1 MKNNRK
7 GLSVRTMIAIMGG
20 VTLVLIAIF
29 GLSYYRNYQRKQE
42 IQQARIEREK
52 QRKRDEI
59 HFHTQVKED
68 LKKAQD
74 IVPVD
79 KAKRN
84 VSKAISLGFR
94 AISVTKSISGNTM
107 SLNR

>member
-68 LKKAQD
+68 LKKVYIPTTFLTVFAVL
-74 IVPVD
+74 IVNLLLTLALAVLD
-79 KAKRN
+79 HQF
-84 VSKAISLGFR
+84 VFW
-94 AISVTKSISGNTM
+94 
-107 SLNR
+107 